1 MAIVSADGIT
11 MAHHTVMV
19 ATFPVLKAIKFDQ
32 VIIPEA
38 TEADIEIITSLA
50 YGDGRYSLAV

>member
-1 MAIVSADGIT
+1 

-19 ATFPVLKAIKFDQ
+19 ATFPVLKYIKFDQ

-50 YGDGRYSLAV
+50 YGDGRYSLAM